1 MSEKIFKDLNI
12 FNNLVNDLINDD
24 QKKGISPKIQ
34 TQDVLK
40 KLDIS
45 LSENGIDDETFKNSL
60 KEIILNTPKTS
71 SKLFFNQLFGG
82 LNSKSVVGELLAVLL
97 NNSMA
102 TYKIAGPMVEVEK
115 EILRKVASLID
126 YPKTFG
132 GTFPT
137 GGSMCNFMA
146 LIIARDKKIPE
157 IRNNGKQQD
166 LVCYSSKNSHYSMGK
181 NASFAGIGRN
191 NVRYIETNKKGE
203 MCSESLQ
210 TAIKNDLNNK
220 LIPFFVNATVGTT
233 VMGATD
239 PISEIANICNKD
251 NIWLHIDGAFAGTV
265 IFSKKYKHL
274 VEGIQNSDSFCFNA
288 HKTLGTPLSTSILLT
303 KDEQDLYRSFSNKAE
318 YLYQTDN
325 DDYNL
330 GQTSFECGRR
340 NNALKFWTLWKSVGT
355 NGIGE
360 MVETNYNLS
369 DIARNYIRNNSDY
382 KLYSYDDSLSVCFNY
397 KDFDAIELCTQLYN
411 NNKLMVG
418 YGEHKGET
426 FVRLVTI
433 NRENTKKDILSFFK
447 ILEDFSNK
455 HL

>member
-1 MSEKIFKDLNI
+1 MSEKIFNDLNI
-12 FNNLVNDLINDD
+12 FNELVNDLINDD
-24 QKKGISPKIQ
+24 QEKGISAKIQ
-34 TQDVLK
+34 TEDVLK

-82 LNSKSVVGELLAVLL
+82 LNSKSVVGELLAVIL

-166 LVCYSSKNSHYSMGK
+166 LVCYSSQNSHYSMGK

-191 NVRYIETNKKGE
+191 NVRYIETNAKGE

-265 IFSKKYKHL
+265 IFSKRYKHL

-360 MVETNYNLS
+360 MVETNYSLS

-433 NRENTKKDILSFFK
+433 NRENTQKDILSFFK

>member
-1 MSEKIFKDLNI
+1 MRKLVATLACRSGGKRLHGKPLQ
-12 FNNLVNDLINDD
+12 NLAPN
-24 QKKGISPKIQ
+24 
-34 TQDVLK
+34 T
-40 KLDIS
+40 
-45 LSENGIDDETFKNSL
+45 T
-60 KEIILNTPKTS
+60 IL
-71 SKLFFNQLFGG
+71 
-82 LNSKSVVGELLAVLL
+82 
-97 NNSMA
+97 
-102 TYKIAGPMVEVEK
+102 
-115 EILRKVASLID
+115 
-126 YPKTFG
+126 
-132 GTFPT
+132 
-137 GGSMCNFMA
+137 
-146 LIIARDKKIPE
+146 
-157 IRNNGKQQD
+157 
-166 LVCYSSKNSHYSMGK
+166 
-181 NASFAGIGRN
+181 
-191 NVRYIETNKKGE
+191 
-203 MCSESLQ
+203 
-210 TAIKNDLNNK
+210 
-220 LIPFFVNATVGTT
+220 
-233 VMGATD
+233 
-239 PISEIANICNKD
+239 
-251 NIWLHIDGAFAGTV
+251 
-265 IFSKKYKHL
+265 KHL

-325 DDYNL
+325 NDYNL

-340 NNALKFWTLWKSVGT
+340 NNALKFWTLWKSVGA

-360 MVETNYNLS
+360 MVETNYSLS

>member
-1 MSEKIFKDLNI
+1 MSEKIFNDLNI
-12 FNNLVNDLINDD
+12 FNKLVNDLINDD
-24 QKKGISPKIQ
+24 QEKGVSDKIQ
-34 TQDVLK
+34 TEDVLK

-82 LNSKSVVGELLAVLL
+82 LNSKSVVGELLAVIL

-166 LVCYSSKNSHYSMGK
+166 LVCYSSQNSHYSMGK

-191 NVRYIETNKKGE
+191 NVRYIETNEKGE

-251 NIWLHIDGAFAGTV
+251 NIWLHIDGALAGTV

-274 VEGIQNSDSFCFNA
+274 AEGVQYSDSFCFNA

-325 DDYNL
+325 NDYNL

-340 NNALKFWTLWKSVGT
+340 NNALKFWTLWKSVGA

-360 MVETNYNLS
+360 MVETNYSLS